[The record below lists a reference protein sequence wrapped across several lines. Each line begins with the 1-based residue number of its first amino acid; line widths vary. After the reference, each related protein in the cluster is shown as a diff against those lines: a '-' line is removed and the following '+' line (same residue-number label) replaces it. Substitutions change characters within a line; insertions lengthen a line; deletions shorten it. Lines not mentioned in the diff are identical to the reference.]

1 MSSPDSYSSIL
12 ATAAKGEGSTKAS
25 LSLGKG
31 ASYSRSAI
39 GKEITAT
46 SDIPPQLPSP
56 LPVVEDVIEGPSTRS
71 LNTVHIEHRPPDANL
86 VEHTPSRDVEAPS
99 SPPPILA
106 LNDSPLLGM
115 LLPLDS
121 SIRSI

>member
-71 LNTVHIEHRPPDANL
+71 LNTEHIEHRPPDANL

-99 SPPPILA
+99 SLPPILA

>member
-71 LNTVHIEHRPPDANL
+71 LNTEHIEHRPPDANL

-99 SPPPILA
+99 STSAYSGPQRFPPV
-106 LNDSPLLGM
+106 
-115 LLPLDS
+115 
-121 SIRSI
+121 